1 MASEIDELISEQSL
15 KNWNQFVASLD
26 KAVVGLDRV
35 IQNSTELDSILGK
48 LGISSQDVRNAQD
61 AVNKAQKEATKIQ
74 KQLQNSE
81 DDIVKAKIKFNKA
94 TKEQREHLAAI
105 ITLEEKNVGTLE
117 KLAARNKLLR
127 EEQRKLNLETG
138 EGIKRNKEINKEIDK
153 NTSFIKKNSD
163 ALVKQKMSIGGYS
176 AAITGGI
183 KQLIGFA
190 GVTAL
195 AVTAINKLKE
205 AFIQTEKGAN
215 LFSRSMDVLKTIGQG
230 IVSGSNVKDIFKN
243 AILASNA
250 SEKLNEIRK
259 GDRKDLV
266 EIAKLEA
273 EINILRYKAAD
284 ATLSEAAQLEA
295 LTKAQAK
302 EDELIQYKIADK
314 QEELNAVKELLATRK
329 DDVDLM
335 NKQAQL
341 EADLI
346 TIAGDRNLRLESR
359 ASALRE
365 KLKANAAITDQSNT
379 ILERQ
384 AGITKLNTEAQLNAI
399 DVTVSGKERELQL
412 NQAVLESN
420 NELHNQMLR
429 NAAEE
434 AEILRQKQDLQAEI
448 MASSFEIGQNLF
460 DAQLQRLEM
469 QQAAELK
476 LVGDNAAAKE
486 AIEEKYNKKKIAL
499 QRKAALVEKVQGVFS
514 IGIDTARGV
523 MNAISKVSTIP
534 LVPWIIAMG
543 ALQMAAV
550 ASKPLPQYAKGT
562 KYSQSGPAIV
572 GEKGRELMISPS
584 GQVGLTG
591 SSAEL
596 VNLQRGTKIIPAG
609 ETATILKSVGRL
621 GRNNTIE
628 KIIERGNKDI
638 VKAIQNKETIILKTG
653 VGNSIEKRQG
663 VRYKTYF
670 NRHIN

>member
-35 IQNSTELDSILGK
+35 IQNSTELDSILGR
-48 LGISSQDVRNAQD
+48 LGISSQDVRNAQE
-61 AVNKAQKEATKIQ
+61 AVNKAQKEAAKIQ
-74 KQLQNSE
+74 KQLQDSE
-81 DDIVKAKIKFNKA
+81 EEIVKAKIKFNKA
-94 TKEQREHLAAI
+94 SKEQKEHLAAI
-105 ITLEEKNVGTLE
+105 VTLEEKNAGTLE

-127 EEQRKLNLETG
+127 EEQRKLNLETA
-138 EGIKRNKEINKEIDK
+138 EGVKRNKEINKEIDK

-183 KQLIGFA
+183 KQLIGFT

-205 AFIQTEKGAN
+205 AFVQTERGAN

-230 IVSGSNVKDIFKN
+230 IVSGDNVKDIFKN

-266 EIAKLEA
+266 EIARLEA

-341 EADLI
+341 EADII
-346 TIAGDRNLRLESR
+346 TIEADRNLRLESR
-359 ASALRE
+359 ATALRE
-365 KLKANAAITDQSNT
+365 KLKKGVTEVTQAEERGIAVSKMNTDQLLKNIS
-379 ILERQ
+379 IKSQ
-384 AGITKLNTEAQLNAI
+384 A
-399 DVTVSGKERELQL
+399 KESELQF
-412 NQAVLESN
+412 NQAILESN
-420 NELHNQMLR
+420 EELHNQMLR

-434 AEILRQKQDLQAEI
+434 AEMLRQKQDLQAELI
-448 MASSFEIGQNLF
+448 ASSFEIGQNLF

-584 GQVGLTG
+584 GQIGLTG

-609 ETATILKSVGRL
+609 ETAAILKSAGRL

-638 VKAIQNKETIILKTG
+638 VRAIQNKETIILKTG

>member
-35 IQNSTELDSILGK
+35 IQNSTELDSILGR
-48 LGISSQDVRNAQD
+48 LGISSQDVRNAQE
-61 AVNKAQKEATKIQ
+61 AVNKAQKEAAKIQ
-74 KQLQNSE
+74 KQLQDSE
-81 DDIVKAKIKFNKA
+81 EEIVKAKIKFNKA
-94 TKEQREHLAAI
+94 SKEQKEHLAAI
-105 ITLEEKNVGTLE
+105 VTLEEKNAGTLE

-127 EEQRKLNLETG
+127 EEQRKLNLETA
-138 EGIKRNKEINKEIDK
+138 EGVKRNKEINKEIDK

-205 AFIQTEKGAN
+205 AFVQTERGAN

-230 IVSGSNVKDIFKN
+230 IVSGDNVKDIFKN

-266 EIAKLEA
+266 EIARLEA

-341 EADLI
+341 EADII
-346 TIAGDRNLRLESR
+346 TIEADRNLRLESR

-365 KLKANAAITDQSNT
+365 KIKPAVTAVVEAEERGIAVSKMNADQLLNNIS
-379 ILERQ
+379 IKSQ
-384 AGITKLNTEAQLNAI
+384 A
-399 DVTVSGKERELQL
+399 KESELQF
-412 NQAVLESN
+412 NQAILESN
-420 NELHNQMLR
+420 EELHNQMLR

-434 AEILRQKQDLQAEI
+434 AEMLRQKQDLQAELI
-448 MASSFEIGQNLF
+448 ASSFEIGQNLF
-460 DAQLQRLEM
+460 DIQLQRLEM

-476 LVGDNAAAKE
+476 LAGDNAAAKE

-499 QRKAALVEKVQGVFS
+499 QRKAALVEKVQGIFS
-514 IGIDTARGV
+514 IGIDTAKGV
-523 MNAISKVSTIP
+523 MSAMSKVATIP
-534 LVPWIIAMG
+534 LVPWIIATG
-543 ALQMAAV
+543 AIQMAAV

-609 ETATILKSVGRL
+609 ETAAILKSAGRL

-663 VRYKTYF
+663 NQYKTYCP
-670 NRHIN
+670 IP